1 MLSLVSLAPRSARR
15 RAGLFL
21 GGLAGCLLVLLLS
34 SRCKDDTGLPL
45 PLQNHETGQAKDY
58 MPFASGRNV
67 VRWEAN
73 KTIRIMLAGGAKE
86 EEEDEPPREL
96 PEGDEVVGK
105 PVEGWIFEMNE
116 AFVVGAST
124 WNAALATIRV
134 EIDWVDNGEPNDVTV
149 GWTNDGS
156 RLGGGTVLGV
166 AAFRGEEHNPSRYI
180 LMSALY
186 DLGINDEHTRRNTI
200 IAVAAHEMGHM
211 LGLWSHSTGHE
222 DIMFPRID
230 TQATP
235 VLSSRDQLTLVRA
248 YQQPADVDLSLW
260 PANTEAIANS
270 IAAQAQAHDVLP
282 SASWEIRFTLHL
294 TPAGTLDA
302 AEPQVRFYR

>member
-15 RAGLFL
+15 RVGLFL

-45 PLQNHETGQAKDY
+45 PFQNHETGQAKDY

-73 KTIRIMLAGGAKE
+73 KTIRIMLA
-86 EEEDEPPREL
+86 EDPREL
-96 PEGDEVVGK
+96 PEGEAE
-105 PVEGWIFEMNE
+105 EGERVRGWEPAMNDW
-116 AFVVGAST
+116 FVVGAST
-124 WNAALATIRV
+124 WNAALATIGV
-134 EIDWVDNGEPNDVTV
+134 EIVWVDDGEPNDVTV
-149 GWTNDGS
+149 GWTSDAS

-186 DLGINDEHTRRNTI
+186 DLGINDEPTRRNTI

-211 LGLWSHSTGHE
+211 LGLWSHSTSHE

-230 TQATP
+230 TQAPP

-248 YQQPADVDLSLW
+248 YQQPVDVDLSLW
-260 PANTEAIANS
+260 PANTEALASS
-270 IAAQAQAHDVLP
+270 IAAQAQAHDVQP

-294 TPAGTLDA
+294 TPEGTLDA